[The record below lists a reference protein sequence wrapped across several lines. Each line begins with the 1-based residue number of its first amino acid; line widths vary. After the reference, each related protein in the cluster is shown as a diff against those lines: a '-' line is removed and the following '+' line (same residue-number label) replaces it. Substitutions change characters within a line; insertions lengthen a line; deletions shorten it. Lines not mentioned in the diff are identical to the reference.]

1 MLDAAPRVSYLL
13 WYNSR
18 GRPEA
23 AGVFTLTLVGFGPT
37 KDSTWFFKPFDFFF
51 WNLLLVFRD
60 PHPFIFGPDIV
71 FINVLYYNW
80 GTVALICIRAVLLI
94 LNININIKNKLIYS
108 CCVDHDFI
116 NVFPHDWPSEQCCK

>member
-1 MLDAAPRVSYLL
+1 MFLRSHLLDLDQPKTLRGFSDLL
-13 WYNSR
+13 I
-18 GRPEA
+18 
-23 AGVFTLTLVGFGPT
+23 F
-37 KDSTWFFKPFDFFF
+37 FDFFF

-60 PHPFIFGPDIV
+60 SHPFIFGPDIV